1 MPDSSDIDAALI
13 AKLQGD
19 ATLAALAAA
28 APPAAFVFWDD
39 EAPAG
44 VTKFISVSLVD
55 EEDGTIFEGT
65 AHEDTLYLV
74 KWVELSNTVKNAKAA
89 AARIQALLHL
99 GTLTIA
105 GYSLMVMRRR
115 SRIRM
120 AEPFGTDSALDW
132 YHRGGRYQVMVA
144 PIGT

>member
-1 MPDSSDIDAALI
+1 MSDSSDVDAALI

-19 ATLAALAAA
+19 TALAALAQ
-28 APPAAFVFWDD
+28 PGAFVFWAD

-44 VTKFISVSLVD
+44 LTKFISVSLVD
-55 EEDGTIFEGT
+55 HNEVAMFGGT
-65 AHEDTLYLV
+65 AHEDALYLV
-74 KWVELSNTVKNAKAA
+74 KWVEQSSTVKNAKAA

-99 GTLTIA
+99 GTLTVA

-120 AEPFGTDSALDW
+120 TEVDELDSSIRW
-132 YHRGGRYQVMVA
+132 YHRGGRYQLMAA
-144 PIGT
+144 PIET